1 MALLTQ
7 LLLPTQQV
15 RLLCGFAY
23 ALIVDLP
30 EGITT
35 VSIHAESPEQAFMA
49 GHELFP
55 GCRLAMVLA
64 DGQPGTELD

>member
-1 MALLTQ
+1 MGLL
-7 LLLPTQQV
+7 
-15 RLLCGFAY
+15 Y

-35 VSIHAESPEQAFMA
+35 VPIHAESTEQAYQV

-55 GCRLAMVLA
+55 NCRVSVVLA
-64 DGQPGTELD
+64 NGEPGTEID